1 MTEQPT
7 HTPHVDPD
15 MTVLTELAEQLI
27 ADLGNHPAG
36 RTARTIL
43 SGSVM
48 RATVIALKAGAELS
62 EHDSPAAATFQVVKG
77 EVTLH
82 AGERQWTLSPGQLIP
97 IPPERHSVTAHA
109 DSAFLLTVAL
119 R

>member
-1 MTEQPT
+1 MTEN
-7 HTPHVDPD
+7 TPQAESD
-15 MTVLTELAEQLI
+15 MTVLTELAEHLI
-27 ADLGNHPAG
+27 ADLHNHRAG

-48 RATVIALKAGAELS
+48 RATVIALKEGAELS
-62 EHDSPAAATFQVVKG
+62 EHDSPAAATLQVVKG
-77 EVTLH
+77 RVTLH
-82 AGERQWTLSPGQLIP
+82 AGEREWTLAPGQLIP
-97 IPPERHSVTAHA
+97 IPPQRHSVTAHA